1 LNIFKQHFI
10 EYKCNTLIP
19 VTVMAKETYL
29 NLLYHTVCFI
39 ETS

>member
-1 LNIFKQHFI
+1 
-10 EYKCNTLIP
+10 